1 MNNTYSR
8 ISDLIDLRLK
18 VDKSVPPQTF
28 RPDRIA
34 MPLMKMGKLEQ
45 PLCQNYGYLL
55 NMSWQNLHHLYKRES
70 LIHHIKAPRGEYK

>member
-18 VDKSVPPQTF
+18 VDESVPPQTF

-55 NMSWQNLHHLYKRES
+55 NMSRQNLHHLYKCES
-70 LIHHIKAPRGEYK
+70 LIHHIKSPGGEYK